1 MYSSQEQQWRVAT
14 MHSSWLVVLVL
25 VLVLVEFEM
34 LLVIVC

>member
-25 VLVLVEFEM
+25 VLVEFEM